1 MDILKELTYIVTKNK
16 LKAIELLKTNAKN
29 KSRTVQLYESIS
41 EGQFNND
48 EEAAAFFF
56 PDSEDSAQ
64 YRKLKSRLRKRL
76 INSLFFIDVKQASYN
91 DRQRA
96 YYECHKEW
104 AAAKIL
110 LGKNAWSS
118 CVDICERI
126 LKYAIKYEFT
136 EMALD
141 ILRILWLNYGARVGN
156 VKKFEEYKALHQT
169 YEQVFIA
176 ENQAELLYTELIVH
190 YVNSKSTKEDMRET
204 AVAYYEQL
212 KEGLDKYDSYRLHL
226 YGGMIELM
234 IHTIVNDY
242 SGTLASCERII
253 QFFEGKP
260 YAANTPLQAAYYQ
273 KLVCH
278 SQLGQYE
285 GAKLAAKKCLDFI
298 EEGSVNWFKYYEL
311 YFMLT
316 THTGQY
322 KNAYNV
328 YQKVTQHKRFPFLHD
343 NVKEIWVIFEAYLH
357 YLYDLEVLKLKDS
370 ESHFSKF
377 KLGRF
382 VNDTPIF
389 SKDKRGMNIAILII
403 QILVLISQKKY
414 NEAID
419 RMEAIEKYCNRY
431 LQKPHTI
438 RSYYFIKM
446 LLTIPAASFH
456 KKAVDRRAEPF
467 FKKLSQLPIEVTNQ
481 THKIEILPYEL
492 LWDMVMNT
500 LEEKTYTRARNRK
513 PKTPESVIG
522 DI

>member
-1 MDILKELTYIVTKNK
+1 MDTLKELTYIVTKNK
-16 LKAIELLKTNAKN
+16 LKAIELLDTNAKN
-29 KSRTVQLYESIS
+29 KSRTLRFYEAIS
-41 EGQFNND
+41 EGQFTTD

-56 PDSEDSAQ
+56 PDTDDSAQ

-76 INSLFFIDVKQASYN
+76 INSLFFIDVKQPAYN

-118 CVDICERI
+118 CVDISERI
-126 LKYAIKYEFT
+126 LKYAVKYEFT
-136 EMALD
+136 EMTLD

-156 VKKFEEYKALHQT
+156 VKKFEEYKAQHEI

-176 ENQAELLYTELIVH
+176 ENKAELLYTELIVH
-190 YVNSKSTKEDMRET
+190 YVNSKSTKENMQEI
-204 AVAYYEQL
+204 AVDFFERL
-212 KEGLDKYDSYRLHL
+212 KPSLDQFDSYRLHL

-234 IHTIVNDY
+234 IHTIINDY
-242 SGTLASCERII
+242 KSTLVTCERII
-253 QFFEGKP
+253 HFFESKP
-260 YAANTPLQAAYYQ
+260 YSANTPLQAAYYQ

-278 SQLGQYE
+278 SQLGQFEE
-285 GAKLAAKKCLDFI
+285 GKLAAKKCLDFI

-316 THTGQY
+316 THTEQY
-322 KNAYNV
+322 KAAYQV
-328 YQKVTQHKRFPFLHD
+328 YQKVTSHKRFSFLHD

-357 YLYDLEVLKLKDS
+357 YLYDLDVLKLEDS

-403 QILVLISQKKY
+403 QILVLIAQKKY

-446 LLTIPAASFH
+446 VLTIPAASFH
-456 KKAVDRRAEPF
+456 KKAVVRRAEPF
-467 FKKLSQLPIEVTNQ
+467 LKKLTQLPIEVANQ

-492 LWDMVMNT
+492 LWQLALNT
-500 LEEKTYTRARNRK
+500 LEEKTYMRNRK
-513 PKTPESVIG
+513 RKSKTKEEI
-522 DI
+522 IE